1 MEGRGENVF
10 IIKGGAQKEKMN
22 ARQKLEKQ
30 IREAG
35 GKKVAHHLKM
45 DVITPKAKVSR
56 ARKADEYIRR
66 GLSVKDAAQLA
77 GVSEFWLRLRV
88 DKSRVGT
95 VKNG

>member
-1 MEGRGENVF
+1 
-10 IIKGGAQKEKMN
+10 MN
-22 ARQKLEKQ
+22 TRQKLEKQ

-45 DVITPKAKVSR
+45 DVITPQAKVSR

-66 GLSVKDAAQLA
+66 GFSVKDVARLT

-88 DKSRVGT
+88 DKSRIGRIT
-95 VKNG
+95 G